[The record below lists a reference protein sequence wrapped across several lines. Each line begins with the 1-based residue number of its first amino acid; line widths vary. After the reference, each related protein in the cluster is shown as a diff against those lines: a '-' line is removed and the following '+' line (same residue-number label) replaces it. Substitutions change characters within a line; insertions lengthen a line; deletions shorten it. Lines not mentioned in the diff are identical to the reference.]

1 MSVRPPRP
9 RLPSLNGLRAFEA
22 AARLESF
29 AKAADELGVTP
40 GAITQQ
46 VRQFEAWLG
55 FTVFRRLPQGVA
67 LTEAAREALPRLT
80 RGFDMLVT
88 FELDSADLLPEA
100 KRNLE
105 TVAAALNDDRLKV
118 AKFKVEGHTDA
129 FGTDEYNLRLSEE
142 RAKAVTD
149 FLVQQNVERERIL
162 AVGLGKAS
170 PRTDDPY
177 DPGNRRV
184 ELNLSLE

>member
-1 MSVRPPRP
+1 MNTTLVRILAFSAALCVQPVVAEEASKPSYSVDAIVSHMIEQADLGAPRGICIGTRSECEENRPKP
-9 RLPSLNGLRAFEA
+9 
-22 AARLESF
+22 
-29 AKAADELGVTP
+29 
-40 GAITQQ
+40 
-46 VRQFEAWLG
+46 
-55 FTVFRRLPQGVA
+55 
-67 LTEAAREALPRLT
+67 